1 MNTKE
6 QEIKLC
12 TKVDELNEL
21 KIGELTFTMFDK
33 TKINVR
39 LLHKM
44 SNWTPDEFT
53 CILKIFTNDINQTTL
68 YDIYNL
74 KDVN

>member
-6 QEIKLC
+6 QAIKLC
-12 TKVDELNEL
+12 TKVDELIEV
-21 KIGELTFTMFDK
+21 KKGELTFTMFDN

-44 SNWTPDEFT
+44 SNWTPCEFT

-68 YDIYNL
+68 YDIYKL

>member
-6 QEIKLC
+6 EAIKLS
-12 TKVDELNEL
+12 TKVDELIEL
-21 KIGELTFTMFDK
+21 KKGELTLTMFDN

-44 SNWTPDEFT
+44 SNWTPGEFT

-74 KDVN
+74 KNVN